1 MILDIALLRFLIFL
15 QRFRKA
21 LAPRIDAWIQDG
33 TFQLQRRAYEA
44 YGEGQWSGLDEEIPV
59 HKPGEELAPLPV
71 DSQPLDF
78 PFRYPCCSCKCQNID
93 EKTPASLKSASAWQD
108 LDEKPPL
115 TSASTLNTDQITLA
129 PSPSSSTE
137 EFPPEL
143 KRPPTYNTSNAQW
156 ADKKSSPH
164 SLYKNWKR

>member
-1 MILDIALLRFLIFL
+1 MLLKFLIFL
-15 QRFRKA
+15 KQFRKA

-44 YGEGQWSGLDEEIPV
+44 YGEGQWERFDEEIPI
-59 HKPGEELAPLPV
+59 HKRGEELAPLPL

-78 PFRYPCCSCKCQNID
+78 PFRSSCCRCNCQD
-93 EKTPASLKSASAWQD
+93 M
-108 LDEKPPL
+108 DEKPPL
-115 TSASTLNTDQITLA
+115 KSASTFMTDQITFVEDDLGVSS
-129 PSPSSSTE
+129 SPSSSTE

-156 ADKKSSPH
+156 ASDKKSGSH
-164 SLYKNWKR
+164 SSYKVWKR